1 MSSQSPSP
9 LMHAARRL
17 LEDGG
22 PDALTMDALAEAVG
36 LSRATVYRRVGSRE
50 LIIEALAAEGVD
62 VTPRPPPREAI
73 LLACRAVFSRLGFER
88 ATLEDVAAEAGVG
101 VATLYRHFGD
111 RDGLIT
117 AFADSI
123 GGRAALRALPQVYS
137 GDVRADLLV
146 LMSGLTA
153 AMMRDQDLVRLGL
166 IELLSGSERLKNT
179 RASTESVHQRV
190 AALLNHY
197 MEQGELRRVDPQQLT
212 MVLIGPVLAVT
223 QMMPLSHPEMIV
235 DIEQFAPF
243 LVDQFLYGARGA
255 SSKE

>member
-1 MSSQSPSP
+1 
-9 LMHAARRL
+9 
-17 LEDGG
+17 
-22 PDALTMDALAEAVG
+22 
-36 LSRATVYRRVGSRE
+36 
-50 LIIEALAAEGVD
+50 
-62 VTPRPPPREAI
+62 
-73 LLACRAVFSRLGFER
+73 
-88 ATLEDVAAEAGVG
+88 
-101 VATLYRHFGD
+101 
-111 RDGLIT
+111 
-117 AFADSI
+117 
-123 GGRAALRALPQVYS
+123 
-137 GDVRADLLV
+137 
-146 LMSGLTA
+146 MSGLTA

-235 DIEQFAPF
+235 DVEQFAPF